1 MENDK
6 QGPIQ
11 QFFFK
16 VPSGVFLLI
25 FSLALFLD
33 QPLVHAQTGQIPT
46 LLFLGDSLTEGHGVA
61 PEQTYPEILAQMIK
75 SNNQKEVK
83 ILNGSESGST
93 SKSGMARLNW
103 YTKVKVDYVII
114 ALGAN
119 DGLRGMKPD
128 VTKKNLEDLIK
139 ESKKRNL
146 KTILFGM
153 KMPPNYGPGHT
164 ERFAA
169 IFKELAKEQSV
180 PFFPFLLEGIAAN
193 KEYNQPDGIHPN
205 EKGHKKMAQNV
216 YDFFKKNKIII
227 Q

>member
-1 MENDK
+1 MAN
-6 QGPIQ
+6 
-11 QFFFK
+11 
-16 VPSGVFLLI
+16 
-25 FSLALFLD
+25 
-33 QPLVHAQTGQIPT
+33 AQTGQIPT

-61 PEQTYPEILAQMIK
+61 PEQTYPEVLAHLIK
-75 SNNQKEVK
+75 SNNKTDVK

-128 VTKKNLEDLIK
+128 ITKKNLEELIK

-205 EKGHKKMAQNV
+205 EKGHKKMAENV
-216 YDFFKKNKIII
+216 YQFFKQQKIII